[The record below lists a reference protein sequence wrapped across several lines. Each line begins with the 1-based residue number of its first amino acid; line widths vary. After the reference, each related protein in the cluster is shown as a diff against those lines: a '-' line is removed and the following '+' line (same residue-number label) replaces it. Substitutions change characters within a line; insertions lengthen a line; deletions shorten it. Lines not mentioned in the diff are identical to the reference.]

1 MFSRGTDQISKFE
14 YWFCKKI
21 ILVFT
26 HGISQSN
33 SVNQR
38 GNGTSM
44 GPGLSVCKR
53 EISILILLEQIIWPY
68 HLVLVHVVTSVH
80 VGGRADQSSCL
91 ACYISWMKP
100 TGIDFSSMTTRTT
113 GKLTKHK
120 FLKSFKCH
128 FRVVW
133 LNLNSQVEFDNHN
146 VIVSNI

>member
-1 MFSRGTDQISKFE
+1 MFKHGT
-14 YWFCKKI
+14 C
-21 ILVFT
+21 
-26 HGISQSN
+26 ISQSG

-91 ACYISWMKP
+91 V
-100 TGIDFSSMTTRTT
+100 TLR
-113 GKLTKHK
+113 
-120 FLKSFKCH
+120 
-128 FRVVW
+128 
-133 LNLNSQVEFDNHN
+133 E
-146 VIVSNI
+146 